1 MKSDSPAWQF
11 QVWASFIIAVST
23 TGVGIYALPVD
34 VWMRAFLGMGLLFS
48 VGSTLSLAKTMR
60 DKHEQAK
67 LIGKI
72 SEAKTEKL
80 LREYDAA

>member
-1 MKSDSPAWQF
+1 MKNDSAAWQF
-11 QVWASFIIAVST
+11 QVWLSFIAAVVT

-34 VWMRAFLGMGLLFS
+34 IWMRSFLGMGLLFS

-60 DKHEQAK
+60 DMHEASK

-72 SEAKTEKL
+72 DEAKTEKL
-80 LREYDAA
+80 LREYQ